1 MADPNDTA
9 AADERARKAR
19 ADRAAADKAAAATAG
34 TKDVETDEA
43 RKTREVREAQE
54 AEAAALTAGEIPP
67 DPSQEVAD
75 AIKAG
80 TYEHDITPGVKRD
93 TKADDQRAG
102 YKTR

>member
-34 TKDVETDEA
+34 TKDVEADKA
-43 RKTREVREAQE
+43 REVREAQE
-54 AEAAALTAGEIPP
+54 AEAAARTAGDIPP

-80 TYEHDITPGVKRD
+80 TYEHDITPGVKRERD
-93 TKADDQRAG
+93 TKADNERAG